1 MPETVTAGPWE
12 RGGDDEPASGILEF
26 AVLGLLRESPMHG
39 YELRKRLNT
48 SLGVFRAFSY
58 GTLYPCLKTLVASG
72 WLIEESGSAPED
84 ALAAP
89 LTGRRAKIV
98 YRLTAEGKEHFEE
111 LLSQTGPDAY
121 EDEHFAARF
130 AFFGQ
135 TSRDVRM
142 RVLEGRRSRLEERL
156 EKMRASLARTRERL
170 DDYTL
175 ELQRHGMESVEREV
189 RWLNELIE
197 SERAGRDQQ
206 RCRFRGAPTRRTPHL
221 ERRAAC
227 PGPGRTTPGR
237 IRPTTPPRE
246 GRSRSSLEYT
256 QGATGMG
263 SVRVAIVGVGNCA
276 ASLVQGVEYYK
287 DADPAAKV
295 PGPDARAVRRV
306 PRP

>member
-1 MPETVTAGPWE
+1 MSK
-12 RGGDDEPASGILEF
+12 RSGILEF

-58 GTLYPCLKTLVASG
+58 GTLYPCLKALVAHG
-72 WLIEESGSAPED
+72 WLVEETGGDPDGVPAT
-84 ALAAP
+84 A

-98 YRLTAEGKEHFEE
+98 YRLTPAGKEHFEE
-111 LLSQTGPDAY
+111 LLSHSGPEAW
-121 EDEHFAARF
+121 EDEHFGVRF

-156 EKMRASLARTRERL
+156 EKMRTSLARTRERL

-197 SERAGRDQQ
+197 SERAGRDQRAPESTEQ
-206 RCRFRGAPTRRTPHL
+206 GENDQSADTGGLPRHRG
-221 ERRAAC
+221 
-227 PGPGRTTPGR
+227 GS
-237 IRPTTPPRE
+237 RP
-246 GRSRSSLEYT
+246 
-256 QGATGMG
+256 
-263 SVRVAIVGVGNCA
+263 
-276 ASLVQGVEYYK
+276 
-287 DADPAAKV
+287 DPSE
-295 PGPDARAVRRV
+295 
-306 PRP
+306 